1 MCTPPIDFAVSGAN
15 IFVCPVNILLRCF
28 RWLFSLKPFP
38 CNILSYS
45 DCILLTEWATLHISP
60 SCFVVSFWLPYN
72 ILYIVKYSSDRLW
85 IHFPL
90 PCLCVRHKLFSES
103 AILLEHDRFY
113 IVFAFRCF
121 FRVFATEVSQTQT
134 HTELFSL
141 SRAHSLSL
149 PYILYHVAR
158 LAQSLASRFCR
169 FSQAVWLAC
178 VNNCVTCIYV

>member
-103 AILLEHDRFY
+103 AILLELDCFY
-113 IVFAFRCF
+113 VVFAFCCF
-121 FRVFATEVSQTQT
+121 FRVLPLKSVKHRHTQSPL
-134 HTELFSL
+134 TELFSPFRFL
-141 SRAHSLSL
+141 SLSL
-149 PYILYHVAR
+149 ALSNDSYRSL
-158 LAQSLASRFCR
+158 LASVVFRRPFG
-169 FSQAVWLAC
+169 WLALTI
-178 VNNCVTCIYV
+178 VWHVSMYK